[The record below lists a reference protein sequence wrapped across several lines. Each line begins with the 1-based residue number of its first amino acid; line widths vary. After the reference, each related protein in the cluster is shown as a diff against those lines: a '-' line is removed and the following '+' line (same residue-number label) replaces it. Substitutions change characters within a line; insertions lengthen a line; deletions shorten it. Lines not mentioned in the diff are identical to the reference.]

1 MSNNAYQPLTVKDKT
16 ILNKLGGRLIAAT
29 VFAVIVGRLSFLRAG
44 PFGILGSVVAIG
56 CFMVLVY
63 FLTRRDIA
71 AENRKTAEIKPE
83 AGGK

>member
-44 PFGILGSVVAIG
+44 PLNSPGMTWVMSWARVVPTASSTG
-56 CFMVLVY
+56 MVL
-63 FLTRRDIA
+63 
-71 AENRKTAEIKPE
+71 K
-83 AGGK
+83 GKL